1 MEAVFGQR
9 YDGDNEDK
17 ELVTLAKAGDSLAL
31 EKLIEKNQVWIYN
44 VALRMVGRPEDAEDV
59 TQEVLVK
66 VVTKLS
72 TFEGRSSFRTWL
84 YRIVAN
90 HTLNMKRKLWER
102 LDDSFEKHAK
112 LVDGLE
118 VMDPGN
124 SIDDEILADG
134 VKTACMTGMLL
145 CLDRQQRLVMI
156 LGSIFGVDSQF
167 GATILEISPENFR
180 QILSRARKQLKSFMA
195 EKCGL
200 LDERNPCR
208 CPAKTRAAIQK
219 GLVNPDN
226 LQFYHRSLHRVH
238 EFVSDNLTLV
248 DDALELK
255 VEDLF
260 REHPLQPSP
269 DFATRIRKIMKY
281 KPFVRFVEF
290 DDVLPVAYH
299 PSSPGEVK
307 RGRVQ
312 DDR

>member
-1 MEAVFGQR
+1 MEAIFSQR
-9 YDGDNEDK
+9 YDGDKEDA
-17 ELVTLAKAGDSLAL
+17 ELVALAKAGDSSAL
-31 EKLIEKNQVWIYN
+31 EELIEKNQVWIYN
-44 VALRMVGRPEDAEDV
+44 VAIRMVGRPEDAEDV

-102 LDDSFEKHAK
+102 LDDSFEKHAE
-112 LVDGLE
+112 LIDSLE

-156 LGSIFGVDSQF
+156 LGSIFGADSQF
-167 GATILEISPENFR
+167 GAAILEISPENFR
-180 QILSRARKQLKSFMA
+180 QILSRARKQLKSFMS
-195 EKCGL
+195 EKCGM
-200 LDERNPCR
+200 LDEKNPCR
-208 CPAKTRAAIQK
+208 CPAKARAAIQK

-226 LQFYHRSLHRVH
+226 LQFYHDSLHRVH

-255 VEDLF
+255 MQNLF

-269 DFATRIRKIMKY
+269 DFAKRIRQIMTY
-281 KPFVRFVEF
+281 KPFVRFIEF
-290 DDVLPVAYH
+290 NDVLPVANH
-299 PSSPGEVK
+299 PFRPRK
-307 RGRVQ
+307 
-312 DDR
+312 

>member
-1 MEAVFGQR
+1 MEAIFSQR
-9 YDGDNEDK
+9 YDGDKEDA
-17 ELVTLAKAGDSLAL
+17 ELVALAKEGDSSAL
-31 EKLIEKNQVWIYN
+31 EELIKKNQVWIYN

-66 VVTKLS
+66 VITKLS

-102 LDDSFEKHAK
+102 LNDSFEKHAE
-112 LVDGLE
+112 LVDSLQ

-134 VKTACMTGMLL
+134 AKTACMTGMLL

-167 GATILEISPENFR
+167 GAAILEISPENFR
-180 QILSRARKQLKSFMA
+180 QILSRARKQLKSFMS

-200 LDERNPCR
+200 LDEKNPCR

-219 GLVNPDN
+219 GLVDPDN
-226 LQFYHRSLHRVH
+226 LQFYHHSLHRVH

-255 VEDLF
+255 MQDLF

-269 DFATRIRKIMKY
+269 DFAKRIRQIMTY
-281 KPFVRFVEF
+281 KPFVRFIEF

-299 PSSPGEVK
+299 PFPPGK
-307 RGRVQ
+307 
-312 DDR
+312 

>member
-1 MEAVFGQR
+1 MEAIFSQR
-9 YDGDNEDK
+9 YNGDK
-17 ELVTLAKAGDSLAL
+17 EDAELVALAKAGDSSAL
-31 EKLIEKNQVWIYN
+31 EELIEKNQVWIYN
-44 VALRMVGRPEDAEDV
+44 VALRMVGRSEDAEDV

-102 LDDSFEKHAK
+102 LNDSFEKHAE
-112 LVDGLE
+112 LVDSLG
-118 VMDPGN
+118 VTDPGN
-124 SIDDEILADG
+124 SADDEILTDG
-134 VKTACMTGMLL
+134 VRTACMTGMLL

-167 GATILEISPENFR
+167 GAAILEISPENFR
-180 QILSRARKQLKSFMA
+180 QILSRARKQLKSFMS

-200 LDERNPCR
+200 LDEKNPCR

-226 LQFYHRSLHRVH
+226 LQFYRGSLHRIH

-255 VEDLF
+255 MQDLF
-260 REHPLQPSP
+260 RGHPLQPCP
-269 DFATRIRKIMKY
+269 DFAKRIRQIMKY
-281 KPFVRFVEF
+281 KPLVRFIEF
-290 DDVLPVAYH
+290 NE
-299 PSSPGEVK
+299 GI
-307 RGRVQ
+307 
-312 DDR
+312 

>member
-1 MEAVFGQR
+1 MEAIFSQR
-9 YDGDNEDK
+9 YDGDKADT
-17 ELVTLAKAGDSLAL
+17 ELVALAKAGDSSAL
-31 EKLIEKNQVWIYN
+31 EELIEKNQVWIYN

-102 LDDSFEKHAK
+102 LDDSFEKHAE
-112 LVDGLE
+112 LVDSLQ
-118 VMDPGN
+118 VMESEN
-124 SIDDEILADG
+124 SIEGEILADG

-167 GATILEISPENFR
+167 GAAILEISPENFR
-180 QILSRARKQLKSFMA
+180 QILSRARKQLKSFMS
-195 EKCGL
+195 EKCGML
-200 LDERNPCR
+200 NEKNPCR

-219 GLVNPDN
+219 GLVDPDR
-226 LQFYHRSLHRVH
+226 LQFYHHSLHRVH

-255 VEDLF
+255 VQDLF
-260 REHPLQPSP
+260 REHPLQPGP
-269 DFATRIRKIMKY
+269 DFAKRIRQIMTY
-281 KPFVRFVEF
+281 KPLVQFIEF
-290 DDVLPVAYH
+290 N
-299 PSSPGEVK
+299 
-307 RGRVQ
+307 
-312 DDR
+312 